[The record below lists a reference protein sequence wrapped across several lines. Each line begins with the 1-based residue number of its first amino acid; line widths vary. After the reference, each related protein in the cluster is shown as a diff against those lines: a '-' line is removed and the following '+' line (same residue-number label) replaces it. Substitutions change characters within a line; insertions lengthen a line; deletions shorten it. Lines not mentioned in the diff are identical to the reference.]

1 MVNLMREHVPQETRI
16 HYVITNGGLAPNV
29 VPDFAEVFYYVRNPE
44 AKMVEEIWTRLE
56 DAARGAAMGTG
67 TKVDWEIIHGNNPLL
82 INETLAKVMD
92 AKLREVGGVKYT
104 PAERKFA
111 EKIRESFETKMT
123 IESADEIEDY
133 SKTLGY
139 GSTDVGDVSYATPT
153 VGLNTATWAPGT
165 SSHSWQ
171 AVAASG
177 MSIGYKGAQVAAK
190 TLTLTAIELY
200 ENPDLRE
207 QARAEF
213 EEARGENYKYYSL
226 LGDRDP
232 PLDYRD

>member
-1 MVNLMREHVPQETRI
+1 
-16 HYVITNGGLAPNV
+16 
-29 VPDFAEVFYYVRNPE
+29 
-44 AKMVEEIWTRLE
+44 
-56 DAARGAAMGTG
+56 
-67 TKVDWEIIHGNNPLL
+67 
-82 INETLAKVMD
+82 
-92 AKLREVGGVKYT
+92 
-104 PAERKFA
+104 
-111 EKIRESFETKMT
+111 
-123 IESADEIEDY
+123 
-133 SKTLGY
+133 
-139 GSTDVGDVSYATPT
+139 
-153 VGLNTATWAPGT
+153 
-165 SSHSWQ
+165 
-171 AVAASG
+171 